1 VDVRPAIK
9 LLDELNAVRRFTDT
23 GTFLAYL
30 FQTAMYL
37 PAIVRAGNLS
47 RADTGMRGRACSFR
61 VGERKWMM
69 LDGVHFGAAREICC
83 RGVYSAIPGFE
94 IADSDVVVDLGANA
108 GVFTTLAAIRG
119 KRVIAVEAQSGF
131 VRIIESNLKNNRC
144 SDKVSVALGL
154 IGAGSGLFRDESERK
169 KASHWGDEPRTL
181 SLYQIIERYEL
192 EQIDFLKVDIEGSEF
207 DLMSDAIGWL
217 SRVRRL
223 AMEVHLQYGDL
234 RKIVRTLKEAGFE
247 VWLVDNDKRGV
258 PFLTGCNGY
267 LFAKATSRGEAAI
280 HERAGREAGIEARP

>member
-1 VDVRPAIK
+1 MLPVIK
-9 LLDELNAVRRFTDT
+9 LLEELNAVRRFADPR
-23 GTFLAYL
+23 TFLAYL
-30 FQTAMYL
+30 FQTIRHL

-47 RADTGMRGRACSFR
+47 RADTGMQGRPCRFR
-61 VGERKWMM
+61 VGERKWML
-69 LDGVHFGAAREICC
+69 LDGAHFGAAREICC

-131 VRIIESNLKNNRC
+131 VRIIESNLENNRC
-144 SDKVSVALGL
+144 RDKVSVALGL
-154 IGAGSGLFRDESERK
+154 IGAGSGLFREGSERK
-169 KASHWGDEPRTL
+169 KASHWGDEAPPL
-181 SLYQIIERYEL
+181 SLCEIIERYEL

-207 DLMSDAIGWL
+207 DLLSDAAGWL

-234 RKIVRTLKEAGFE
+234 LDIVRTLKTAGFE
-247 VWLVDNDKRGV
+247 VWLIDNDKRGL
-258 PFLTGCNGY
+258 PFLTGRNGY
-267 LFAKATSRGEAAI
+267 LFAMATSRGEAAI
-280 HERAGREAGIEARP
+280 HERAGREAGTEARP